1 MVPSSGRV
9 LTRQGTG
16 TGWALGGRS
25 RVGGWEMGELV
36 PKSEP
41 LSGAAHL
48 HPGHLSP
55 QPGEAEV
62 GALPQ
67 AERTA
72 LLPTHPCP

>member
-1 MVPSSGRV
+1 
-9 LTRQGTG
+9 
-16 TGWALGGRS
+16 
-25 RVGGWEMGELV
+25 MGELV

>member
-1 MVPSSGRV
+1 
-9 LTRQGTG
+9 
-16 TGWALGGRS
+16 
-25 RVGGWEMGELV
+25 MGELV

-41 LSGAAHL
+41 LSGSAHL

-62 GALPQ
+62 GGLPR

-72 LLPTHPCP
+72 LLPPHPCPCNPQVDSLALRS